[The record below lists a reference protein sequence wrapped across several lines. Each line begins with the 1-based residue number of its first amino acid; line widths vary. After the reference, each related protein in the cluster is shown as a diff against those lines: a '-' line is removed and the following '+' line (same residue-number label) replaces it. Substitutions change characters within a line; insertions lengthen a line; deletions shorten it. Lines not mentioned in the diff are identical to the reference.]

1 MVPPS
6 GSFRR
11 YLMTSMINVI
21 VFYILWEV
29 LYWIFPDGAYWPTI
43 SWSVAWIIGSF
54 FAHWTHRI
62 LTFNSQ
68 RDTKWTIPASMGLYT
83 IGWVGSSACYYIG
96 TASWGLDVRLVFLL
110 NSSLWGFLNYIGQRE
125 FAFKEK

>member
-1 MVPPS
+1 MNLPS

-11 YLMTSMINVI
+11 YLMTATVNVI
-21 VFYILWEV
+21 VFYILWE
-29 LYWIFPDGAYWPTI
+29 LLNWIFPEGAYWPTI

-68 RDTKWTIPASMGLYT
+68 RDTKWTIPASMSLYT
-83 IGWVGSSACYYIG
+83 IGWGGSSACYYIG
-96 TASWGLDVRLVFLL
+96 TVSWALDIRLVFLL

-125 FAFKEK
+125 FAFKEN

>member
-1 MVPPS
+1 MDLPS

-11 YLMTSMINVI
+11 YLMTATVNVI
-21 VFYILWEV
+21 VFYILWEF
-29 LYWIFPDGAYWPTI
+29 LNWIFPEGAYWPTI
-43 SWSVAWIIGSF
+43 SWSAAWIMGSF

-68 RDTKWTIPASMGLYT
+68 RDTKWTIPASMSLYT

-96 TASWGLDVRLVFLL
+96 TVSWALDIRLVFLL